1 MLGKRP
7 CWSLVL
13 MKSYGNAIESEIQH
27 VHFSLF
33 FFNFSQKIRFVE
45 HITMF
50 DI

>member
-1 MLGKRP
+1 
-7 CWSLVL
+7 
-13 MKSYGNAIESEIQH
+13 MKSYGNVIDSEIQY

-33 FFNFSQKIRFVE
+33 FFDFSQKIRSVE